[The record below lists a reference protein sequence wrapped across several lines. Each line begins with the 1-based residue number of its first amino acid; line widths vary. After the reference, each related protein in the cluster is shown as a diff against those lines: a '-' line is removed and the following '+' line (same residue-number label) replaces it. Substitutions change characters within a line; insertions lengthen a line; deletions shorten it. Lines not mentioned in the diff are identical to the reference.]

1 MCWAYCVLSLF
12 AIRAYTVCGLVADM
26 PSAKRLTPLGIAA
39 VAADKPLVICVQF
52 TPPSRLRYT
61 PRLVAAKTVVG
72 VAGLTTIR
80 ENRAPE
86 KVVAPNN
93 VHEFPPSVV
102 LRTPLP

>member
-12 AIRAYTVCGLVADM
+12 AIRAYTVVGIVGSIIISVAF
-26 PSAKRLTPLGIAA
+26 
-39 VAADKPLVICVQF
+39 AADKPLVICVQF